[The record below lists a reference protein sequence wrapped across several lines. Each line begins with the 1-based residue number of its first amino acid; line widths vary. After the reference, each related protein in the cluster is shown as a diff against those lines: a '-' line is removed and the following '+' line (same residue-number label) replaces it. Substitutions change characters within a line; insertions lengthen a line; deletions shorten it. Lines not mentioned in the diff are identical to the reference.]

1 MVGPKPSA
9 YAGVPRTWRLS
20 GEMSES
26 WLSQVRHVTFQLRSI
41 ALHEPMSLNEVMPPI
56 HRPRPV
62 EVSRRCGGR
71 STMPCEDV

>member
-1 MVGPKPSA
+1 MGPKPSA

-26 WLSQVRHVTFQLRSI
+26 WLSQVRHFTCQLRSI
-41 ALHEPMSLNEVMPPI
+41 ALHDPKSVDDVMPPSQ
-56 HRPRPV
+56 RPRPV
-62 EVSRRCGGR
+62 STWRRWGIV